1 MLLVDTSV
9 WVEYLRGT
17 GSSTGAGLRAMIDEG
32 ADLAI
37 TDPVVMEVL
46 AGARDE
52 RVLSQLETL
61 VDGLTMLSVDPG
73 LDFRAAATLYR
84 TCRTR
89 GQTVRRLVDCLIAA
103 VALRHDVVLLHN
115 DADFDVLAVH
125 TPLQTRSFR

>member
-17 GSSTGAGLRAMIDEG
+17 GSKAGTGLRTLIDEG
-32 ADLAI
+32 ADLA
-37 TDPVVMEVL
+37 TTEPVVMEVL
-46 AGARDE
+46 AGARDD
-52 RVLSQLETL
+52 RVLSQLEAL
-61 VDGLTMLSVDPG
+61 MDGLTMLSVDPR

-115 DADFDVLAVH
+115 DADFEVLAVH
-125 TPLQTRSFR
+125 SPLQTRSLR

>member
-9 WVEYLRGT
+9 WVDYLRGT
-17 GSSTGAGLRAMIDEG
+17 RSSSGAGLRVLIDEG
-32 ADLAI
+32 ADLA
-37 TDPVVMEVL
+37 TTEPVVMEVL

-61 VDGLTMLSVDPG
+61 VDGLPLLSVDPG

-84 TCRTR
+84 ACRSR
-89 GQTVRRLVDCLIAA
+89 GEPVRRLVDCLIAA

-115 DADFDVLAVH
+115 DADFDVLALH
-125 TPLQTRSFR
+125 TPLQVRSLR